1 ELCLPES
8 KSEAKE
14 DAGHWE
20 GKFRGQG
27 VRLGTSPRRCSS
39 KEGKSRSPR
48 ESRFSLSEV
57 SGGGL
62 HRLHGGGAAAARR
75 PGGSGCAEGGTG
87 RLRVPGPYRRPGGA
101 AGSVAGA
108 GGRHRAVRRAGGSA
122 AKRAPA
128 LRSPAREVG
137 KPQPLY
143 ALLGA
148 SPGCTDVTCEGLQ
161 CPFSQLPALPFQLEL
176 CEQVFGLSPASVAQ
190 AVAQTNSY
198 YGGQSPGATQVLF
211 VNGDTDPWHVLSV
224 TQDLGLSEP
233 ALLIP
238 SASHCFD
245 MAPMRPS
252 DSPSLRLGRQKISQ
266 QLQDWLKDIKKSQS

>member
-1 ELCLPES
+1 M
-8 KSEAKE
+8 
-14 DAGHWE
+14 
-20 GKFRGQG
+20 
-27 VRLGTSPRRCSS
+27 GTSPRRCSS

-87 RLRVPGPYRRPGGA
+87 RLRVPGPYGRPGGA

-137 KPQPLY
+137 KPQPLH

-148 SPGCTDVTCEGLQ
+148 SPGCTGKPPGRACKPE
-161 CPFSQLPALPFQLEL
+161 
-176 CEQVFGLSPASVAQ
+176 
-190 AVAQTNSY
+190 TN
-198 YGGQSPGATQVLF
+198 GPK
-211 VNGDTDPWHVLSV
+211 LSV
-224 TQDLGLSEP
+224 HLHRVQTTEI
-233 ALLIP
+233 LLF
-238 SASHCFD
+238 A
-245 MAPMRPS
+245 S
-252 DSPSLRLGRQKISQ
+252 DSLSVIIRLACLI
-266 QLQDWLKDIKKSQS
+266 QLIVKLPY